1 MTPQPNSEP
10 LSPSQTHSYQPETPE
25 KVTAILVK
33 HRRTLDNLNVSVK
46 STYFPGAWKSYAA
59 KARERTKGKITKVT
73 VKYVYIR
80 WDGWQEPTRAEAA
93 GFFKNDEKGNAVEF
107 AFDECVDGETIVDP
121 EADDEQA
128 ADDQDKEGEEQEEE
142 EEEEEEEEF
151 QKN

>member
-1 MTPQPNSEP
+1 M
-10 LSPSQTHSYQPETPE
+10 
-25 KVTAILVK
+25 TAILVK

-73 VKYVYIR
+73 AKYVYIR

-107 AFDECVDGETIVDP
+107 AFDECVDG
-121 EADDEQA
+121 ASSSA
-128 ADDQDKEGEEQEEE
+128 ASLTA
-142 EEEEEEEEF
+142 
-151 QKN
+151 

>member
-1 MTPQPNSEP
+1 M
-10 LSPSQTHSYQPETPE
+10 
-25 KVTAILVK
+25 TAILVK

-73 VKYVYIR
+73 AKYVYIR

-107 AFDECVDGETIVDP
+107 AFDECVDGETIAWWHMSCGRVLGVYDGRLIEYEP
-121 EADDEQA
+121 LKISSNQVVRICSSRIHL
-128 ADDQDKEGEEQEEE
+128 
-142 EEEEEEEEF
+142 
-151 QKN
+151 